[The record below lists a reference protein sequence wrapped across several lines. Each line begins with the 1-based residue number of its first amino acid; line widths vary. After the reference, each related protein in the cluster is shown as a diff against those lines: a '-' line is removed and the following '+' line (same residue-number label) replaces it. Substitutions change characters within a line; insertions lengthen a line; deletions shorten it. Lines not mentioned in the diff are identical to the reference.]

1 MSSKTIQH
9 DWNTV
14 LPFKDQIAADAV
26 HRQLRDLSNKI
37 AITLQPIFVS
47 KKLQQD
53 LTPKLSQVL
62 QVSIALFI
70 NLYVI
75 CVMQIMLAI
84 QPDTLIDALLNTSLW
99 LSVNTFSKCM
109 VTKIFL
115 MRAKFVLSR
124 SATGHLTAS
133 FTKCYSSKN
142 RGLVLKCT

>member
-1 MSSKTIQH
+1 MSSKTFQH

-37 AITLQPIFVS
+37 AITLQPTFVS

-53 LTPKLSQVL
+53 LKPKLSQVL
-62 QVSIALFI
+62 QVSIVLFI

-84 QPDTLIDALLNTSLW
+84 QPDTLIDALLNTSLR

-109 VTKIFL
+109 VTKIL

-124 SATGHLTAS
+124 SAIGHLTAS